1 MGLLDHL
8 LGNASEKNLDKLR
21 DEFGPL
27 LAPGE
32 QLVKAYAVFRDLIV
46 FTDKRLILSNKQG
59 ITGSKVE
66 YLNIPYRSIVMFSF
80 ENAGH
85 FDMESELRIWVSSQ
99 PASINR
105 TFGKNSDSAK
115 EILALLAQYVNR

>member
-1 MGLLDHL
+1 MGILDQL
-8 LGNASEKNLDKLR
+8 LGNASERNLEKLQ

-32 QLVKAYAVFRDLIV
+32 ELVKAYAVIRDVIV
-46 FTDKRLILSNKQG
+46 FTDRRLILSNKQG

-66 YLNIPYRSIVMFSF
+66 YLNIPYRSITMFTF

-85 FDMESELRIWVSSQ
+85 FDMESEMALHISSQ
-99 PASINR
+99 IEPIRR
-105 TFGKNSDSAK
+105 TFGRGDVAK
-115 EILALLAQYVNR
+115 EILALLAQYTCR

>member
-1 MGLLDHL
+1 MGLLDQL
-8 LGNASEKNLDKLR
+8 LGNASERNLEKLQ

-32 QLVKAYAVFRDLIV
+32 NLIKAYAVIRDLFV
-46 FTDKRLILSNKQG
+46 FTDRRLILSNKQG

-66 YLNIPYRSIVMFSF
+66 YLNIPYRSIVMFTF

-85 FDMESELRIWVSSQ
+85 FDMESELCLHIASQ
-99 PASINR
+99 LEPIRR
-105 TFGKNSDSAK
+105 TFGRSDSTK
-115 EILALLAQYVNR
+115 EILALLAQYTCK